1 MSIENNLK
9 ILFIEKPGLN
19 PSLWRVNMKAYRIY
33 DNEQQRFIKIGKRS
47 NDLYVKLELVEH
59 SLKTQFKVD
68 DIKPRFDIIE
78 YDLVRTRKI

>member
-1 MSIENNLK
+1 
-9 ILFIEKPGLN
+9 
-19 PSLWRVNMKAYRIY
+19 MKAYRIY

-68 DIKPRFDIIE
+68 NIKPRFDIIE

>member
-1 MSIENNLK
+1 
-9 ILFIEKPGLN
+9 
-19 PSLWRVNMKAYRIY
+19 MKAYRIY

-68 DIKPRFDIIE
+68 NIKPRFDIIE
-78 YDLVRTRKI
+78 YDLVRTKKI

>member
-1 MSIENNLK
+1 
-9 ILFIEKPGLN
+9 
-19 PSLWRVNMKAYRIY
+19 MKAYRIY

-68 DIKPRFDIIE
+68 KIKPRFDIIE